1 MSDQSYEATPAL
13 VVDGSTLI
21 NVAGGSG
28 ITQINGDATPHQFIA
43 AVSPLAVVDAANIHT
58 LSVSTFTPVAR
69 GVVPASGGGG
79 VNFLRADGSWVPPA
93 GAGVTSIN
101 GDGTPAQIIAGTLPI
116 SIVDAPGNT
125 HTVNVATFGAAA
137 RGVVPASG
145 GGTVNFLRADG
156 SWTPPSGAGITAING
171 DNTALQTLSPAAN
184 SGMVITNPGAGA
196 HTIKG
201 PTSNR
206 VSNGGGATPLPNG
219 VLTVVTGP
227 ITIPA
232 ASSGFWWIFCS
243 AGLHGIAGQLMD
255 AVIRQNGIV
264 LGQSGFAGI
273 VETAGQTLEVTGH
286 TGTLIF
292 ANVGDTF
299 DVAINHHGGGA
310 ATTSLVCTIDGFQVS
325 G

>member
-1 MSDQSYEATPAL
+1 MSDQSYEATPAQI
-13 VVDGSTLI
+13 VDGSKLI

-28 ITQINGDATPHQFIA
+28 IVSINGDFNPSQFIA
-43 AVSPLAVVDAANIHT
+43 ATSPLAVVDVAFVHT
-58 LSVSTFTPVAR
+58 FSVTDFTAVAR
-69 GVVPASGGGG
+69 GTVPASGGGA
-79 VNFLRADGSWVPPA
+79 VNFLRADGSWVPPSSA
-93 GAGVTSIN
+93 GISSIN
-101 GDGTPAQIIAGTLPI
+101 GDGTPAQVIAGAAPI
-116 SIVDAPGNT
+116 TIVDAPGNT

-145 GGTVNFLRADG
+145 GGVVNFLRADG
-156 SWTPPSGAGITAING
+156 SWVPPSGAGIVAING
-171 DNTALQTLSPAAN
+171 DNTALQTITPAAN

-219 VLTVVTGP
+219 VLTAVTGV

-232 ASSGFWWIFCS
+232 ASSGFWWIFMS

-255 AVIRQNGIV
+255 AVIRQNGVV

-273 VETAGQTLEVTGH
+273 VETAGQTLQVTGH